1 MHLREQLMN
10 RSLIH
15 RLSLIIG
22 VHRHEHARNPRSVKH
37 SAAYVPISRRNCL
50 YGGNLESG
58 SNVDADK
65 LFNRTHL
72 PIKIKG
78 IEYLEELLTEIE
90 KFIFMKLK
98 IANNQC
104 S

>member
-1 MHLREQLMN
+1 M
-10 RSLIH
+10 
-15 RLSLIIG
+15 
-22 VHRHEHARNPRSVKH
+22 
-37 SAAYVPISRRNCL
+37 
-50 YGGNLESG
+50 YGENLESG

-65 LFNRTHL
+65 LFNRIHL